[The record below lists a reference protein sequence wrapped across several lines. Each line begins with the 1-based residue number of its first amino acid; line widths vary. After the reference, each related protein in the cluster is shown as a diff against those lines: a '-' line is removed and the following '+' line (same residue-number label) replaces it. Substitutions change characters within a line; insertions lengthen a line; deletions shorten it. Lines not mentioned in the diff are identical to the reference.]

1 MPKPPMRL
9 SFLSTIMKAWHRFW
23 ARWSQD
29 TQEWLLKGLEIMVQ
43 SLVRTSSFLLIW
55 NQKHPWACTTLLQL
69 QWTRTISW
77 RGLDGIS
84 HLMRWR
90 YFIWTHPA
98 KCKITRTEFNWKRSD
113 SCNVIQTSNQFLL
126 SFSHFWELGNLR
138 LSKGIFIE
146 KFTVSLLTLKTDLI
160 VWICSENWF
169 TNSLPS

>member
-1 MPKPPMRL
+1 MPEHPMRL
-9 SFLSTIMKAWHRFW
+9 SFLSTIMKGWHRFW

-29 TQEWLLKGLEIMVQ
+29 TQDGQLKGLDIMVQ
-43 SLVRTSSFLLIW
+43 SLVRTSSFLLTSTH
-55 NQKHPWACTTLLQL
+55 KHPWACTTLLHL

-77 RGLDGIS
+77 RGVDGIS

-98 KCKITRTEFNWKRSD
+98 NCKTTGTEFNWKRSD
-113 SCNVIQTSNQFLL
+113 SCNITQTSNQFLL

-169 TNSLPS
+169 TNSLP